1 MYESIYL
8 IILFFYRRFL
18 FRISG
23 PVVVTKPKE
32 PSPSP
37 DVVPEVSETKD
48 QVKSDVSVQPQKR
61 MEMNGMK
68 FSLGAA
74 LKLICLPVY
83 TGCPIILARSDIR

>member
-1 MYESIYL
+1 M

-61 MEMNGMK
+61 ME
-68 FSLGAA
+68 
-74 LKLICLPVY
+74 
-83 TGCPIILARSDIR
+83 